1 MRVKSYIKLLMVAML
16 LTVST
21 GCSGKSTVEDSGNKN
36 TDTYIR
42 EETEYFRSIMVA
54 DYKGTVDITR
64 SEGDLVSAYEG
75 LSLSDGDDVKVM
87 DHSDLTLNVD
97 SDKHLYADANT
108 HFWLIASGT
117 DGNTKTKIK
126 LEEGSVLCQIKNKLL
141 DNESFEIETP
151 SSTMSVRGTV
161 FRVSLIKGVKD
172 DEVYEL
178 VEVFNGGVSTV
189 IEVDGQSVEL
199 QPGECALIKEK
210 EDGSE
215 ARFVLDDEI
224 DEVFWKS
231 DSMEFDI
238 ETEGGE
244 GTPILKISYEK
255 LTEMVL
261 NSLMEISESGQELS
275 VETEVLEQVKETGH
289 NYEEVSRVEPS
300 CVKEG
305 TVVRRCSIC
314 GGEMSESIPLVSH
327 NYVLVSQT
335 AADCNSTGLI
345 VRRCTMCND
354 EAVET
359 VAMTSHDYVQL
370 ARVESTCTKE
380 GYISYKCSICGDVKR
395 EAIAKTEHKYE
406 LSERKESTCAE
417 EGYVIYKCSICKDTK
432 KEAIAK
438 AEHKYELSERKEPT
452 CTADGYIIYKCS
464 VCGDTKI
471 EVLEKLGHDYKATGE
486 VIEATCTE
494 HSKIE
499 EKCTRCNDSR
509 YVVDND
515 SELEP
520 HDYIVEESLAT
531 CTDNGYKVYT
541 CRNCKYS
548 YKEDTKAA
556 LGHNYEATSNKK
568 SATCDDYGKT
578 EEKCSRCDSVR
589 EVNNIYDPPLGHSFV
604 VDSKTVIDP
613 TCTKEGQQTLICI
626 RENCDYSEKETLPA
640 SHNMT
645 VTGLELV
652 TAQPLNTDDGSDE
665 ADVTAPT
672 LVTYEDLFTMENNTA
687 TVAFPVIVLKTCQ
700 ASDCKHSENVE
711 DIAFASYDSNDNNV
725 EFYDFKLNSLTL
737 SKDEQANAFGIL
749 DQLNDVYKNQLLDE
763 IAKLFNKCLYSHNTI
778 SDLGWHL
785 NDNDAVE
792 LDYVRE
798 VNFIIF
804 HNVTLM
810 CEHCGGTITNNEILA
825 QVIKYNNLDELSK
838 LTYTVDIGNSTVLS
852 FNCPLTAGAKTA
864 LENYFSHEYVH
875 VVDDVTVLKETE
887 ITSTQKEVVSKIKYH
902 CGYHDCIYLDHLP
915 YTTEETTAVV
925 TKDGTIDWGDN
936 QVENEK
942 EVNNSLISQL
952 QSFFEAL
959 FSHNHD
965 YRYTMDRD
973 SIKLIS
979 IRRQFGTIK
988 VIYSFD
994 VNKACKDDG
1003 FGYSLPVFAVRSEG
1017 NDSWIM
1023 TGNFNADEISGDLP
1037 YLNQRFE
1044 SDVANYK
1051 ARQ

>member
-261 NSLMEISESGQELS
+261 NSLMEISESGQELA
-275 VETEVLEQVKETGH
+275 VDTEVLEQVKETGH

-406 LSERKESTCAE
+406 LSERKEPS
-417 EGYVIYKCSICKDTK
+417 
-432 KEAIAK
+432 
-438 AEHKYELSERKEPT
+438 

-464 VCGDTKI
+464 VCGDTKT
-471 EVLEKLGHDYKATGE
+471 EVLEKPGHDYKATGE
-486 VIEATCTE
+486 VVEATCTE

-499 EKCTRCNDSR
+499 EKCTRCNDTR

-515 SELEP
+515 SKLAEHTLSKVSTEATCEEPAYSYEKCSVCGEEFNKVSKGEALGHSYEVRALSLNTRVKNTVPLADFGQEMELDTYPEKHQHVEIGGIPMEYAVFGVTAHYSCNRDGCNEKQTDVDSLASAVINFYEGSDNGILSRGIKGILFDNNFMSSDSLIAGPILKSFNEGSAYLNQIISELENNFHMTHSYDNKSIIELNWVDDGDNARLNYTNNNDNTITFNNVYVKCDRDDCNEVRVEDVTIP
-520 HDYIVEESLAT
+520 YKEIDGELSWSFNNNMSESVKETIRNYFKHDSTYDVHELTESNKDVNQKNVT
-531 CTDNGYKVYT
+531 IVYT
-541 CRNCKYS
+541 CSNPNCLYASHSFTQTTIAKKADEDIVFVDDSDQPVEVKNSVEVKKRLKEFVVNLENILKHNHSYTYAIDEESFVMTHKRKMLDSHELSIGYVFKVTKQCECGIKYS
-548 YKEDTKAA
+548 YGVYA
-556 LGHNYEATSNKK
+556 
-568 SATCDDYGKT
+568 
-578 EEKCSRCDSVR
+578 SR
-589 EVNNIYDPPLGHSFV
+589 
-604 VDSKTVIDP
+604 
-613 TCTKEGQQTLICI
+613 
-626 RENCDYSEKETLPA
+626 
-640 SHNMT
+640 
-645 VTGLELV
+645 
-652 TAQPLNTDDGSDE
+652 DGS
-665 ADVTAPT
+665 
-672 LVTYEDLFTMENNTA
+672 
-687 TVAFPVIVLKTCQ
+687 
-700 ASDCKHSENVE
+700 SDWK
-711 DIAFASYDSNDNNV
+711 
-725 EFYDFKLNSLTL
+725 
-737 SKDEQANAFGIL
+737 
-749 DQLNDVYKNQLLDE
+749 
-763 IAKLFNKCLYSHNTI
+763 
-778 SDLGWHL
+778 
-785 NDNDAVE
+785 
-792 LDYVRE
+792 
-798 VNFIIF
+798 
-804 HNVTLM
+804 
-810 CEHCGGTITNNEILA
+810 
-825 QVIKYNNLDELSK
+825 
-838 LTYTVDIGNSTVLS
+838 
-852 FNCPLTAGAKTA
+852 
-864 LENYFSHEYVH
+864 
-875 VVDDVTVLKETE
+875 VVDDLLLN
-887 ITSTQKEVVSKIKYH
+887 
-902 CGYHDCIYLDHLP
+902 DD
-915 YTTEETTAVV
+915 
-925 TKDGTIDWGDN
+925 
-936 QVENEK
+936 
-942 EVNNSLISQL
+942 
-952 QSFFEAL
+952 
-959 FSHNHD
+959 
-965 YRYTMDRD
+965 
-973 SIKLIS
+973 
-979 IRRQFGTIK
+979 
-988 VIYSFD
+988 
-994 VNKACKDDG
+994 NKAVLDKK
-1003 FGYSLPVFAVRSEG
+1003 Y
-1017 NDSWIM
+1017 N
-1023 TGNFNADEISGDLP
+1023 
-1037 YLNQRFE
+1037 
-1044 SDVANYK
+1044 SDANVNS
-1051 ARQ
+1051 